1 MPILN
6 MPELMH
12 EFMTAMSLNHGCIRV
27 LKKKNKDV
35 DEKDWVKEKVYQGTS
50 PDEITLVKFAQSC
63 GYEFRRASDHEAKVR
78 VPPRKPLQNT
88 PQHEEDK
95 TADQQE

>member
-1 MPILN
+1 MSMPILN

-35 DEKDWVKEKVYQGTS
+35 DEKDWVKEKVY
-50 PDEITLVKFAQSC
+50 
-63 GYEFRRASDHEAKVR
+63 
-78 VPPRKPLQNT
+78 
-88 PQHEEDK
+88 
-95 TADQQE
+95 